1 MRLTKLS
8 IKYKLNKRMK
18 KLIRYLII
26 LSSVL
31 ILLSCDKP
39 APTQLVDDSTDQT
52 VEYEVLSK
60 DVTDEYYSNGGD
72 TTGVTQDLKDFPNLI
87 SLSGVKETDI
97 NGTAHEY
104 SFGQTIVFD
113 RTKPVYDSHMRLLAY
128 HTITPGVIRIE
139 NIREIEV
146 PFHIRYRDNGVLID
160 TTLGNKYILFSRLHP
175 LFQYRHNARLNFRLT
190 FLNNDFVNFDIK
202 TPKEITGKV
211 ELLGKRADG
220 NLRAKLNWN
229 KENSQDVEIVI
240 SGRLI
245 NDRKT
250 VMPLYRIKTNDSGEL
265 VIPARL
271 ISQIPRG
278 QFDRLVF
285 TFIRRLEEVH
295 TSGENDLR
303 ISSQSIHSIT
313 ISLP

>member
-1 MRLTKLS
+1 MSLIKLS
-8 IKYKLNKRMK
+8 VNYNFNKQMK
-18 KLIRYLII
+18 KLIRYLVI

-39 APTQLVDDSTDQT
+39 APTELVDDST

-60 DVTDEYYSNGGD
+60 DVNDEYYSNGGD

-97 NGTAHEY
+97 NGTVHEY

-113 RTKPVYDSHMRLLAY
+113 RTKPVYDSNRRLLAY
-128 HTITPGVIRIE
+128 QTVTPGVIRIE
-139 NIREIEV
+139 NIRAIEV

-160 TTLGNKYILFSRLHP
+160 TTLGSKYILFSRLHP

-202 TPKEITGKV
+202 TPKEITGNV
-211 ELLGKRADG
+211 EILGKRADG

-229 KENSQDVEIVI
+229 KENSRDVEIII

-245 NDRKT
+245 SDRKT
-250 VMPLYRIKTNDSGEL
+250 VMPLYRIKTNDNGKL
-265 VIPARL
+265 IIPAKL
-271 ISQIPRG
+271 INQIPSDR
-278 QFDRLVF
+278 FDRLVF
-285 TFIRRLEEVH
+285 TFIRRLEETH
-295 TSGENDLR
+295 NNGNNDLR
-303 ISSQSIHSIT
+303 VSSQSIHSIT
-313 ISLP
+313 VNLP